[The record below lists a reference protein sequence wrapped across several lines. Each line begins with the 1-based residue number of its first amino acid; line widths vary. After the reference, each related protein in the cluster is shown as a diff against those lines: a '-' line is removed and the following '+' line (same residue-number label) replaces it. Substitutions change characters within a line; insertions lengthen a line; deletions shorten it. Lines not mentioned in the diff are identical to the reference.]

1 MTGRILGSTC
11 VAAMLAVTVTA
22 GQGSSQAPTQ
32 APAQG
37 NPLQRPVERN
47 DPGAART
54 QTDQQVTLVGC
65 VARDGATDVIL
76 TSAMPAS
83 ASGNVSGGVTGS
95 TSTGI
100 TGTSGTAAG
109 SATGTSGAVTSR
121 YRLSG
126 ERDLDEYIGQ
136 RVEVVG
142 RMDPSAN
149 TSAGNAPTGAATP
162 SSGAAAGAGPSA
174 GSAPRS
180 STAAPLPKVTIT
192 SVRAVGGNCL

>member
-1 MTGRILGSTC
+1 MCGCDAGRYCDGRPGLQSGTDAGAC
-11 VAAMLAVTVTA
+11 A
-22 GQGSSQAPTQ
+22 GQSTSARRSAMIEAP
-32 APAQG
+32 
-37 NPLQRPVERN
+37 
-47 DPGAART
+47 PGP

-126 ERDLDEYIGQ
+126 ERDLERIHRPARRGRRPDGSEREHQ
-136 RVEVVG
+136 R
-142 RMDPSAN
+142 RQCADRRRC
-149 TSAGNAPTGAATP
+149 NAELRRCRPEPAPARARRR
-162 SSGAAAGAGPSA
+162 AAAL
-174 GSAPRS
+174 
-180 STAAPLPKVTIT
+180 PLLC
-192 SVRAVGGNCL
+192 RR

>member
-11 VAAMLAVTVTA
+11 VATLLAVAVTA
-22 GQGSSQAPTQ
+22 AQGSSQAPTQ

-37 NPLQRPVERN
+37 NSQQRPVERN

-65 VARDGATDVIL
+65 VARDGATELIL
-76 TSAMPAS
+76 TSAMAAG
-83 ASGNVSGGVTGS
+83 ASGNSSGGVTAS
-95 TSTGI
+95 TSTGV

-109 SATGTSGAVTSR
+109 SPTATGGTTTSR

-126 ERDLDEYIGQ
+126 ERDLAEYVGQ

-142 RMDPSAN
+142 RMDRSAKAGAANGPSTGSPARSDSN
-149 TSAGNAPTGAATP
+149 TAPTA
-162 SSGAAAGAGPSA
+162 S
-174 GSAPRS
+174 
-180 STAAPLPKVTIT
+180 LPKVTIT
-192 SVRAVGGNCL
+192 SVRAVDGNCL